1 MDKLKKF
8 IGFLNDE
15 ELDALKKSMEV
26 EWVRD
31 DMEQANAVKAAKEA
45 VRWVMHYYV
54 GLDRMFIIT
63 NEQQKRWQEVRAK
76 ARELGLLTE

>member
-15 ELDALKKSMEV
+15 ELDALKKSMDV

-31 DMEQANAVKAAKEA
+31 DMEQAKATKAAKEA

-76 ARELGLLTE
+76 AREMGLLTE

>member
-45 VRWVMHYYV
+45 ARWVMHYYV

-63 NEQQKRWQEVRAK
+63 NEQQKRWQEVCAK

>member
-1 MDKLKKF
+1 
-8 IGFLNDE
+8 
-15 ELDALKKSMEV
+15 
-26 EWVRD
+26 
-31 DMEQANAVKAAKEA
+31 MEQAKATKAAKEA

-76 ARELGLLTE
+76 ARELGLLTK